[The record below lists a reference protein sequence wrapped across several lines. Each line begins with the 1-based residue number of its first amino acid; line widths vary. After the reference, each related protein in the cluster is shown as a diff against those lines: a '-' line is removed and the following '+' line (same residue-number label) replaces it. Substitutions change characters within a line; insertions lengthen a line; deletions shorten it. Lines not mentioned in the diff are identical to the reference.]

1 MREAF
6 IAEDGKVFDSREECR
21 KYENQLVPL
30 RDRAHEIMN
39 TFDYYSEKFRSDKEE
54 LKQYRE
60 QVGYVYTPQHVA
72 GILYLRDDAVD
83 ILIAR
88 IRELESTYE
97 S

>member
-1 MREAF
+1 MKEAF
-6 IAEDGKVFDSREECR
+6 IAEDGKVFDSREACR
-21 KYENQLVPL
+21 NYENQLVPIK
-30 RDRAHEIMN
+30 DRAHEIMN
-39 TFDYYSEKFRSDKEE
+39 TFDYYCEKFRSDKEE
-54 LKQYRE
+54 LKQYRK

-88 IRELESTYE
+88 VRELENKYE

>member
-1 MREAF
+1 MKEAF
-6 IAEDGKVFDSREECR
+6 IAKDGKVFDSREECR
-21 KYENQLVPL
+21 KHENQLVPL

-60 QVGYVYTPQHVA
+60 QVGCVYTPQHVA
-72 GILYLRDDAVD
+72 VILYLRDDAVD
-83 ILIAR
+83 VLIAR
-88 IRELESTYE
+88 IRELENE